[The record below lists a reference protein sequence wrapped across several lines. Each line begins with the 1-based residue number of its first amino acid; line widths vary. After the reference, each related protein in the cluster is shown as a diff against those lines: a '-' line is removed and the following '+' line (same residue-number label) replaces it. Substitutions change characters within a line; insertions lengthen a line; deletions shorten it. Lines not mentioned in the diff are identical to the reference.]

1 VFLGTKH
8 DLGHGLLL
16 LCERRGTS
24 EELNFQKRT
33 LQIRQKRAVRFEVL
47 MEVCIK
53 VVWAVQLCTIL
64 SRCLHL
70 K

>member
-1 VFLGTKH
+1 MILVTI
-8 DLGHGLLL
+8 LLIF
-16 LCERRGTS
+16 CERRGAS

-33 LQIRQKRAVRFEVL
+33 LQICKKRGVRFEVL

-53 VVWAVQLCTIL
+53 FVWAVQSSTIL
-64 SRCLHL
+64 SGCLHL

>member
-1 VFLGTKH
+1 MILVTI
-8 DLGHGLLL
+8 LLR

-33 LQIRQKRAVRFEVL
+33 LQIHKKRDVRFDVL
-47 MEVCIK
+47 MELCIT
-53 VVWAVQLCTIL
+53 VVWEVQSCTIL
-64 SRCLHL
+64 SGCLHF